1 MAAEILQLLVFG
13 VVVGSVLALGAIG
26 VSLVFAILRFAN
38 FGHGDLMTVGA
49 YVAFVLVAGLGFPL
63 LVALPFAIAGAAL
76 AAVAVDQTVFRRLRG
91 RGPLVLLISSFGM
104 ALVLRNVIQLVWG
117 VDTKVYDPGIQLPIV
132 VGDVR
137 IRPDHLTIAG
147 AALVLVT
154 LMWLFLQKTRTG
166 KAMRA
171 MADNVDLAR
180 VSGIDAERVILWT
193 WILGGGLAGAAGVL
207 LALDTRLFP
216 LLGANQILP
225 IFAATI
231 LGGIGRPYG
240 AIAGGF
246 VIGIAS
252 ELSTL
257 VIEPVYKPAVAFAI
271 MVLVLIARPSGIFAG
286 R

>member
-1 MAAEILQLLVFG
+1 MAEVLQLLVFG
-13 VVVGSVLALGAIG
+13 VVLGSVLALGAIG
-26 VSLVFAILRFAN
+26 VSLVFGILRFAN
-38 FGHGDLMTVGA
+38 FAHGDLMTVGA
-49 YVAFVLVAGLGFPL
+49 YVALALVAGLGRPL
-63 LVALPFAIAGAAL
+63 LAALPLAAAGTAL
-76 AAVAVDQTVFRRLRG
+76 AAVAVDQAVFRRLRG
-91 RGPLVLLISSFGM
+91 RSSLVLLISSFGM
-104 ALVLRNVIQLVWG
+104 ALVLRNVIQLAWG

-132 VGDVR
+132 AGEVR
-137 IRPDHLTIAG
+137 IRPDHITIVAAAG
-147 AALVLVT
+147 VLVT
-154 LMWLFLQKTRTG
+154 LVWLFLQKTRMG

-180 VSGIDAERVILWT
+180 VSGIDSERVMRWT

-257 VIEPVYKPAVAFAI
+257 FITPVYKPAVAFAI
-271 MVLVLIARPSGIFAG
+271 MVLVLVMRPSGIFAG

>member
-1 MAAEILQLLVFG
+1 MADILQLLVFG

-26 VSLVFAILRFAN
+26 VSLVFGILRFAN

-49 YVAFVLVAGLGFPL
+49 YVALVLVASLGFPL
-63 LVALPFAIAGAAL
+63 LIALPFAIAGAAL

-104 ALVLRNVIQLVWG
+104 ALVLRNVIQLMWG
-117 VDTKVYDPGIQLPIV
+117 VDTQVYDPGIQLPIV
-132 VGDVR
+132 IGEVR
-137 IRPDHLTIAG
+137 IRPDHLTIVG
-147 AALVLVT
+147 AALFLVT

-180 VSGIDAERVILWT
+180 VSGIEAERVILWT

-240 AIAGGF
+240 AIAGGL

-252 ELSTL
+252 EMSTL

>member
-1 MAAEILQLLVFG
+1 MADILQLLVFG

-26 VSLVFAILRFAN
+26 VSLVFGILRFAN

-49 YVAFVLVAGLGFPL
+49 YVALVLVASLGFPL
-63 LVALPFAIAGAAL
+63 LIALPFAIAGAAL
-76 AAVAVDQTVFRRLRG
+76 VAVAVDQTVFRRLRG

-104 ALVLRNVIQLVWG
+104 ALVLRNVIQLMWG
-117 VDTKVYDPGIQLPIV
+117 VDTQVYDPGIQLPIV
-132 VGDVR
+132 IGEVR
-137 IRPDHLTIAG
+137 IRPDHLTIVG
-147 AALVLVT
+147 AALFLVT
-154 LMWLFLQKTRTG
+154 LMWFFLQRTRTG

-180 VSGIDAERVILWT
+180 VSGIEAERVILWT

-240 AIAGGF
+240 AIAGGL

-252 ELSTL
+252 EMSTL